1 MPEKDGKLEKT
12 NSSSPIGFDNNRKRM
27 ESLCQTSQTSQKS
40 QTSQSKAKQA
50 RQPTKKQINAN
61 KEQAKTKRNKPLAT
75 TADDS
80 AIIAKGLSERGK
92 CKSC

>member
-1 MPEKDGKLEKT
+1 MPEKDGKLAKT
-12 NSSSPIGFDNNRKRM
+12 NSSSPIGFDNNRKWM
-27 ESLCQTSQTSQKS
+27 ESLCQKS